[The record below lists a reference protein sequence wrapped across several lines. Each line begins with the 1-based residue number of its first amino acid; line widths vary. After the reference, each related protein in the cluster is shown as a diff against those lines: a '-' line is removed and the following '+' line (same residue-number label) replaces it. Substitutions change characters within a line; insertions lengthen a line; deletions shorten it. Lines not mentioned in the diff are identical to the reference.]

1 MDAMAQAT
9 VIRPR
14 RYQYFLITS
23 SAELVLPS
31 GRMIQSPRHCASVG
45 RSGFPYS
52 EIRIRRVSQ
61 SLRISANFSIVS
73 KAWGEALFHRLRVGT
88 VYHRIIGGVS
98 EHVGIDL

>member
-1 MDAMAQAT
+1 
-9 VIRPR
+9 
-14 RYQYFLITS
+14 
-23 SAELVLPS
+23 
-31 GRMIQSPRHCASVG
+31 MIQSPRHCASVG

-88 VYHRIIGGVS
+88 VYHRIIGGIS
-98 EHVGIDL
+98 EHVGIDLRHDRVDHAPQSVLSVIEHTIDFRTI